1 MHAFARRV
9 VARCLAPAALTLL
22 ALAATP
28 LATPLAAQ
36 GERFSLGTRAGIFNI
51 AGTMRVE
58 GGSGSAVEVEVT
70 RQGTESAQL
79 ELETGELRGRQTLRV
94 IYPSD
99 RIRWSAMGRGSRS
112 EINVSEDGT
121 FGWSRNGGSRRVRVS
136 GSEGMDAYADIV
148 VRVPK
153 GAEVGVWL
161 GVGQVTLR
169 NVDGNID
176 VDVSAA
182 DVTASGMR
190 GRLSMDT
197 GSGDVR
203 VTDVDGVV
211 TVDAGSGNF
220 TLENVRGDEL
230 AVDGGSGDVTG
241 RGLRVRKAT
250 FDLGSGDTRLS
261 EVSAEDLIVDTGSGN
276 VDLGLV
282 STVRSMVLDTGSGDV
297 TLRVPASFG
306 ATLEVDTGSGD
317 LDVEL
322 PLTVTRRSR
331 TSLIG
336 SIGDGKG
343 RVRVDTGSGDVR
355 ILRAQ

>member
-1 MHAFARRV
+1 MPAFLRR
-9 VARCLAPAALTLL
+9 LAPAALSLA
-22 ALAATP
+22 ALAALP
-28 LATPLAAQ
+28 ALASAQ
-36 GERFSLGTRAGIFNI
+36 GGSSKYTLGTRAGIFNI

-58 GGSGSAVEVEVT
+58 ATTGSAVEVEIT
-70 RQGTESAQL
+70 RQGAESSQL
-79 ELETGELRGRQTLRV
+79 RIETGEVRDRQTLRV

-99 RIRWSAMGRGSRS
+99 RIRWSAMGRGSS
-112 EINVSEDGT
+112 STISVAEDGT
-121 FGWSRNGGSRRVRVS
+121 FSWGRGSSRRVRIS
-136 GSEGMDAYADIV
+136 GSEGLDAYADVV

-153 GAEVGVWL
+153 GADVGVWV
-161 GVGQVTLR
+161 GVGEVTVR
-169 NVDGNID
+169 NVDGTIS
-176 VDVSAA
+176 VDVAAA
-182 DVTASGMR
+182 DVTASGVK

-203 VTDVDGVV
+203 VTDVEGTVS
-211 TVDAGSGNF
+211 VDAGSGDF
-220 TLENVRGDEL
+220 TVENVRGDEL
-230 AVDGGSGDVTG
+230 SVDGGSGNVTG
-241 RGLRVRKAT
+241 RGVRVRRAV

-261 EVSAEDLIVDTGSGN
+261 DVSADELLVDTGSGN

-282 STVRSMVLDTGSGDV
+282 SSVRTMTLDTGSGDV

-336 SIGDGKG
+336 TIGDGKG

-355 ILRAQ
+355 ILKTP

>member
-1 MHAFARRV
+1 MHAYARRS
-9 VARCLAPAALTLL
+9 VARHAAPAALVLL
-22 ALAATP
+22 ALAAAP
-28 LATPLAAQ
+28 VAAPLAAQ
-36 GERFSLGTRAGIFNI
+36 NARYTLGTRAGIFNI

-58 GGSGSAVEVEVT
+58 GGTGSAVEVEVS

-79 ELETGELRGRQTLRV
+79 RVETGELRGRQTLRV

-112 EINVSEDGT
+112 ELSVSEDGT
-121 FGWSRNGGSRRVRVS
+121 FGWGRGSSRRVRVS
-136 GSEGMDAYADIV
+136 GSEGLDAYADIV

-169 NVDGNID
+169 NVDGTIS

-182 DVTASGMR
+182 DVTASGIR

-203 VTDVDGVV
+203 VTDAEGSV

-230 AVDGGSGDVTG
+230 SVDGGSGDVTG
-241 RGLRVRKAT
+241 RGVRVRRAV
-250 FDLGSGDTRLS
+250 FDLGSGDTRLTD
-261 EVSAEDLIVDTGSGN
+261 VSADDLVVDTGSGN
-276 VDLGLV
+276 VDLTLV
-282 STVRSMVLDTGSGDV
+282 SGVRTMALDTGSGDV

-306 ATLEVDTGSGD
+306 AMLEVDTGSGD

-331 TSLIG
+331 TSLVG
-336 SIGDGKG
+336 TIGDGKG

-355 ILRAQ
+355 ILRAP

>member
-1 MHAFARRV
+1 MHAIVRR
-9 VARCLAPAALTLL
+9 AAAHRLAPAALALL
-22 ALAATP
+22 ARAAP
-28 LATPLAAQ
+28 LAPLAAQ
-36 GERFSLGTRAGIFNI
+36 DQRYTLGTRAGIFNI

-58 GGSGSAVEVEVT
+58 GGTGSAVEVEVT
-70 RQGTESAQL
+70 RQGTESSQL
-79 ELETGELRGRQTLRV
+79 RVETGELRGRQTLRV
-94 IYPSD
+94 LYPSD
-99 RIRWSAMGRGSRS
+99 RIRWSGMGRGSRS

-121 FGWSRNGGSRRVRVS
+121 FGWSRNGITRRVRVS
-136 GSEGMDAYADIV
+136 GSEGVDAYADIV

-169 NVDGNID
+169 NVDGTIA

-203 VTDVDGVV
+203 VTDAEGSV
-211 TVDAGSGNF
+211 TVDAGSGSF
-220 TLENVRGDEL
+220 TLENIRGDEL
-230 AVDGGSGDVTG
+230 LVDGGSGDVTG
-241 RGLRVRKAT
+241 RGVRVRKAV
-250 FDLGSGDTRLS
+250 FDLGSGDTRLAD
-261 EVSAEDLIVDTGSGN
+261 VSADDLVVDTGSGN
-276 VDLGLV
+276 VDLALT
-282 STVRSMVLDTGSGDV
+282 STVRTMMLDTGSGDV
-297 TLRVPASFG
+297 TLRVPPSFG
-306 ATLEVDTGSGD
+306 ATLEMDTGSGD

-322 PLTVTRRSR
+322 PMTVTRRSR

-336 SIGDGKG
+336 TIGDGKG

-355 ILRAQ
+355 ILKAQ

>member
-1 MHAFARRV
+1 MHAFVRRV
-9 VARCLAPAALTLL
+9 APALALL
-22 ALAATP
+22 ALATAP
-28 LATPLAAQ
+28 LDAQ
-36 GERFSLGTRAGIFNI
+36 SQRYSLGTRAGIFNI

-58 GGSGSAVEVEVT
+58 GGTGSAVEVEVT
-70 RQGTESAQL
+70 RQGTESTQL
-79 ELETGELRGRQTLRV
+79 RIETGQLRDRQTLRV

-112 EINVSEDGT
+112 EINVGEDGT
-121 FGWSRNGGSRRVRVS
+121 FGWGRGAASRRVRVS
-136 GSEGMDAYADIV
+136 GSEGLDAYADIV

-153 GAEVGVWL
+153 GAEIGVWL
-161 GVGQVTLR
+161 GVGEVTLR
-169 NVDGNID
+169 NVDGTIA
-176 VDVSAA
+176 VDVSSA
-182 DVTASGMR
+182 DVTATGIR
-190 GRLSMDT
+190 GHLSMDT

-203 VTDVDGVV
+203 VTDAEGTVI
-211 TVDAGSGNF
+211 VDAGSGSF

-230 AVDGGSGDVTG
+230 SVDGGSGDVTG
-241 RGLRVRKAT
+241 RGVRVRKAV
-250 FDLGSGDTRLS
+250 FDLGSGDTRLTD
-261 EVSAEDLIVDTGSGN
+261 VSAEDLVVDTGSGN
-276 VDLGLV
+276 VDLALV
-282 STVRSMVLDTGSGDV
+282 STVRNMVLDTGSGDV

-336 SIGDGKG
+336 TIGDGKG

-355 ILRAQ
+355 ILKAQ